1 MSMSIGN
8 NYSSLF
14 SSLNGKYNA
23 ANDMAALSA
32 QRSQITSGSYGKLMK
47 AYVGKVG
54 NKAALNAYR
63 SSGSTVNSATDLNA
77 DTAST
82 AQTSSVSSKKTVA
95 RSNFL
100 DSHLS
105 SIGKTK
111 QSSATAAGKSYLDQ
125 HLSGID
131 TSRQSGV
138 EKAIAYAEEKTGRAI
153 AADGSFINAADKP
166 AANAEA
172 VQAAQQKYAGMQSSW
187 LDDHLKSYNESATV
201 QTAANTSVAI
211 DTTA

>member
-1 MSMSIGN
+1 MSIGN

-23 ANDMAALSA
+23 ANDMANLSA

-63 SSGSTVNSATDLNA
+63 SSGTTVNSATDLNA
-77 DTAST
+77 DTKST
-82 AQTSSVSSKKTVA
+82 ATSATSSVSSKKSAA

-100 DSHLS
+100 DNHLS
-105 SIGKTK
+105 SIGK
-111 QSSATAAGKSYLDQ
+111 
-125 HLSGID
+125 
-131 TSRQSGV
+131 
-138 EKAIAYAEEKTGRAI
+138 
-153 AADGSFINAADKP
+153 
-166 AANAEA
+166 ANE
-172 VQAAQQKYAGMQSSW
+172 KYAGIKNSW
-187 LDDHLKSYNESATV
+187 LDDHLKSYDESATV

-211 DTTA
+211 DTAV

>member
-63 SSGSTVNSATDLNA
+63 SSGTTVNSATDLNA
-77 DTAST
+77 DTSSAS
-82 AQTSSVSSKKTVA
+82 ATSSVSSKKTVA
-95 RSNFL
+95 RSSFL

-105 SIGKTK
+105 SIGKPK
-111 QSSATAAGKSYLDQ
+111 QSSTAQK
-125 HLSGID
+125 
-131 TSRQSGV
+131 
-138 EKAIAYAEEKTGRAI
+138 
-153 AADGSFINAADKP
+153 
-166 AANAEA
+166 EA
-172 VQAAQQKYAGMQSSW
+172 VQESQKKYAGMQSSW
-187 LDDHLKSYNESATV
+187 LDDHLKSYNESASV